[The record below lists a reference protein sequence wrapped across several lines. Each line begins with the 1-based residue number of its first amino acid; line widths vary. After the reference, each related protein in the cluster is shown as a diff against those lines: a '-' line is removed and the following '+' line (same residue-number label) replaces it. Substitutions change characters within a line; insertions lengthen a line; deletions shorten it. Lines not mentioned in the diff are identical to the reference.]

1 MLTVLRQHHRCWRRS
16 RSSLWR
22 IVEDAD
28 LKPHRSVYGLN
39 RHAPA
44 FAAQARDICQLYGN
58 ALRCYKPGRLVI
70 CTEEKKNGSR
80 RTSAMACGP

>member
-1 MLTVLRQHHRCWRRS
+1 MLTVLRQHHRCWLMS

-39 RHAPA
+39 SHAPA
-44 FAAQARDICQLYGN
+44 FEAKARDICQL
-58 ALRCYKPGRLVI
+58 
-70 CTEEKKNGSR
+70 
-80 RTSAMACGP
+80 